1 VVAVQTDRDAQI
13 VGWAGALGAAGA
25 EHVMGRFGMGR
36 SWCYARLE
44 SLSAGG
50 LLVPRALLYRRPAL
64 YAATTE
70 GLRWRGLGRLGICRL
85 GPGGFEHA
93 WQVASVAVALHGML
107 PGFKLVSE
115 REIRAHERDEQELLA
130 SARLGAL
137 TGARQQLHRP
147 DLALIDTAG
156 DVYVVEVELS
166 VKARARLQAICTGWA
181 RARHI
186 RHTYY
191 LVAPVAAGALTRA
204 VHETRSQDRITILAL
219 DDTRALAAA
228 VAGEGS
234 GHVHR

>member
-1 VVAVQTDRDAQI
+1 VVVVQTDRDAQI
-13 VGWAGALGAAGA
+13 VGWVGALGAAGA

-36 SWCYARLE
+36 SWSYQRLE

-50 LLVPRALLYRRPAL
+50 LLAPRALLHRRPAL
-64 YAATTE
+64 YVATTE
-70 GLRWRGLGRLGICRL
+70 GLRWRGLGRLGVYRV

-107 PGFKLVSE
+107 PGFRVLSE
-115 REIRAHERDEQELLA
+115 REIRAHEREERQLLA

-147 DLALIDTAG
+147 DLALIDPAG
-156 DVYVVEVELS
+156 GVHAVEVELS

-186 RHTYY
+186 RGVYY
-191 LVAPVAAGALTRA
+191 LAAPVAAGVLTRA
-204 VHETRSQDRITILAL
+204 VHETRSQERITILAL

-228 VAGEGS
+228 AAAG
-234 GHVHR
+234 R